1 VLPEQDLRGVGTVL
15 VVDDDLAVRSLA
27 STVLHEAGYTVE
39 LAEDGLRAIERLRE
53 LGDRVSLI
61 LLDLTMPQLGGAEAA
76 LELRRLQPDIRI
88 VAMSGYGDVE
98 VLERFSGAQID
109 DLLPKPFTPEQLAA
123 KVRDVLTAVAE

>member
-1 VLPEQDLRGVGTVL
+1 
-15 VVDDDLAVRSLA
+15 
-27 STVLHEAGYTVE
+27 
-39 LAEDGLRAIERLRE
+39 
-53 LGDRVSLI
+53 

-76 LELRRLQPDIRI
+76 LELRRLEPDIRI

>member
-1 VLPEQDLRGVGTVL
+1 
-15 VVDDDLAVRSLA
+15 
-27 STVLHEAGYTVE
+27 
-39 LAEDGLRAIERLRE
+39 
-53 LGDRVSLI
+53 
-61 LLDLTMPQLGGAEAA
+61 MPQLGGAEAA

-98 VLERFSGAQID
+98 VMERFSGAQID